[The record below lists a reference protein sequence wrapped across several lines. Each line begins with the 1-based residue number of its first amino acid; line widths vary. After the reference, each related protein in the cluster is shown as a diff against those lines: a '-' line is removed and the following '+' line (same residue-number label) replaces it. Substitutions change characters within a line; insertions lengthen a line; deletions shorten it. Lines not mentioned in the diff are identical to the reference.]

1 MPARLVIQGQNVC
14 SIYDN
19 LEKLLLISQIAR
31 SGSVRR
37 AAQELRTSQTA
48 ILRSLNIVEDCLQA
62 RLFNR
67 SSSGIEITPVGLE
80 VLAFAERLKND
91 VAQLCARVRDFTE
104 KKTEVLPI
112 AVAESVPIKTL
123 SHVLGTIQQC
133 FPSAETSIRTRSSEA
148 LFAGLLQDHFHLAVT
163 DVYND
168 DVRLQRDLLHT
179 DRFAFFGRIERGD
192 GRKQRDLK
200 LVTSG
205 NVMIAPNV
213 TLREHLARMG
223 LLSLLKCETPGFE
236 LALAMAESGSAIA
249 VLPRIMMR
257 SSGPLDDVQEI
268 IDTERGLQEFGE
280 YRIFLYASREKAK
293 DLRLS
298 DSLSMFPIKGP
309 IQNRSAQSSEIF
321 VS

>member
-80 VLAFAERLKND
+80 VMVFAERLKNE

-104 KKTEVLPI
+104 KKPDVLPI

-123 SHVLGTIQQC
+123 SHVLGMIQQS
-133 FPSAETSIRTRSSEA
+133 FPAAETSVLTRSSEA
-148 LFAGLLQDHFHLAVT
+148 IFAGLLQDHFQLAIT

-168 DVRLQRDLLHT
+168 DVRLQRDVMHT
-179 DRFAFFGRIERGD
+179 DRFAFYGRVEQGSA
-192 GRKQRDLK
+192 RKQKDLK

-205 NVMIAPNV
+205 HVMLAQNV

-223 LLSLLKCETPGFE
+223 LLSMLKCETPSFE
-236 LALAMAESGSAIA
+236 LALAMAESSSAIA
-249 VLPRIMMR
+249 VLPKIMVPR
-257 SSGPLDDVQEI
+257 LGALNGLQEI
-268 IDTERGLQEFGE
+268 VDTKLGLQEFGE
-280 YRIFLYASREKAK
+280 YRIFLYAIREKAK
-293 DLRLS
+293 DLGLS
-298 DSLSMFPIKGP
+298 DSPFRFML
-309 IQNRSAQSSEIF
+309 QNKSAQSSDSF